1 MYYRGQEYNH
11 STESMAC
18 FHETLSPFSVSRG
31 ETFTWRPKKATKCFN
46 LDMTSVNKPEL
57 DAAIR
62 LKSQRANGSAP
73 TCYKGVLK
81 ATIGL
86 SVSWAVDFS
95 KVGSAPQFA
104 RAARWPECYAML
116 EPMSMH
122 DLGCVKFQASHYHP
136 PPGAGAPGLW
146 HMVTSTLSGGDPT
159 TRLSLRYFGWPSIDL
174 PPASHQELLYF

>member
-1 MYYRGQEYNH
+1 
-11 STESMAC
+11 MAQ
-18 FHETLSPFSVSRG
+18 PR
-31 ETFTWRPKKATKCFN
+31 
-46 LDMTSVNKPEL
+46 
-57 DAAIR
+57 
-62 LKSQRANGSAP
+62 RAN
-73 TCYKGVLK
+73 KGVPK

-86 SVSWAVDFS
+86 SVSRSVDFN

-104 RAARWPECYAML
+104 GAARWPESYAML

-122 DLGCVKFQASHYHP
+122 DLGCVKFRASHYHP

-174 PPASHQELLYF
+174 PPASPQRALILLRDVMDGVHLWKAQGLCDLPSSTYRNIVLLNYDSAFSAWCSWGFENISDVWPSSAGLMR